1 MSHEYTYD
9 ISMFR
14 DTFETRF
21 TYLNGFL
28 RNVSRFGSRPALFD
42 PHSGRRWTYR
52 ELNAEANR
60 LAHALRADGV
70 GKNDVVMFTLLNSPE
85 FVFCYLAA
93 HKIGAV
99 ACPVNYRQGAGEI
112 ALVIDD
118 STPKAFI
125 YDAEFGELSGGAL
138 DLCESKP
145 AIKIVVGADD
155 AVPAGQVRYA
165 DYVADQPENDPPIDF
180 DPHIYDETT
189 RLYTSGTTNRPK
201 GVPINNINEVLSAHD
216 VMMHFP
222 LGPTDR
228 TMNMTPWFHRG
239 GIHSGGPCPTL
250 YAGGEV
256 VAA

>member
-42 PHSGRRWTYR
+42 PRSGRCWTYR

-93 HKIGAV
+93 HKIGAI

-155 AVPAGQVRYA
+155 AVPAGQGRYA
-165 DYVADQPENDPPIDF
+165 LPISRR
-180 DPHIYDETT
+180 TT
-189 RLYTSGTTNRPK
+189 RRSTSTRTSMTRPP
-201 GVPINNINEVLSAHD
+201 VCTPPAQPTVRRACRSTISTRC
-216 VMMHFP
+216 FP
-222 LGPTDR
+222 R
-228 TMNMTPWFHRG
+228 MT
-239 GIHSGGPCPTL
+239 L
-250 YAGGEV
+250 
-256 VAA
+256 

>member
-1 MSHEYTYD
+1 M
-9 ISMFR
+9 
-14 DTFETRF
+14 
-21 TYLNGFL
+21 L
-28 RNVSRFGSRPALFD
+28 SRSPCST
-42 PHSGRRWTYR
+42 P
-52 ELNAEANR
+52 
-60 LAHALRADGV
+60 
-70 GKNDVVMFTLLNSPE
+70 PE

-165 DYVADQPENDPPIDF
+165 DYAADQPENDPPIDF

-189 RLYTSGTTNRPK
+189 RLYTSGNKPTVRRACRSTISTRC
-201 GVPINNINEVLSAHD
+201 
-216 VMMHFP
+216 FP
-222 LGPTDR
+222 R
-228 TMNMTPWFHRG
+228 MT
-239 GIHSGGPCPTL
+239 L
-250 YAGGEV
+250 
-256 VAA
+256 

>member
-165 DYVADQPENDPPIDF
+165 DYVARRSASRATSSETPAISNSTRPGLTTATQYSGAPLPEPIRA
-180 DPHIYDETT
+180 PAGCLVTG
-189 RLYTSGTTNRPK
+189 LSGK
-201 GVPINNINEVLSAHD
+201 IL
-216 VMMHFP
+216 
-222 LGPTDR
+222 
-228 TMNMTPWFHRG
+228 
-239 GIHSGGPCPTL
+239 IHT
-250 YAGGEV
+250 
-256 VAA
+256 

>member
-42 PHSGRRWTYR
+42 PRSGRRWTYR

-93 HKIGAV
+93 AQDWCGRV
-99 ACPVNYRQGAGEI
+99 VR
-112 ALVIDD
+112 
-118 STPKAFI
+118 STTGRAQR
-125 YDAEFGELSGGAL
+125 D
-138 DLCESKP
+138 C
-145 AIKIVVGADD
+145 
-155 AVPAGQVRYA
+155 
-165 DYVADQPENDPPIDF
+165 
-180 DPHIYDETT
+180 T
-189 RLYTSGTTNRPK
+189 R
-201 GVPINNINEVLSAHD
+201 H
-216 VMMHFP
+216 
-222 LGPTDR
+222 
-228 TMNMTPWFHRG
+228 
-239 GIHSGGPCPTL
+239 
-250 YAGGEV
+250 
-256 VAA
+256 

>member
-28 RNVSRFGSRPALFD
+28 RNVSRFGNRPALFD
-42 PHSGRRWTYR
+42 PRSGRRWTYR

-145 AIKIVVGADD
+145 AIKIVVGAD
-155 AVPAGQVRYA
+155 AMRITL
-165 DYVADQPENDPPIDF
+165 PISRR
-180 DPHIYDETT
+180 TT
-189 RLYTSGTTNRPK
+189 RRSTSTRTSTTRPP
-201 GVPINNINEVLSAHD
+201 VCTLPAQPTVRRACRSTISTRC
-216 VMMHFP
+216 FP
-222 LGPTDR
+222 R
-228 TMNMTPWFHRG
+228 MT
-239 GIHSGGPCPTL
+239 L
-250 YAGGEV
+250 
-256 VAA
+256 

>member
-28 RNVSRFGSRPALFD
+28 RNVSRFGNRPALFD
-42 PHSGRRWTYR
+42 PRSGRRWTYR

-145 AIKIVVGADD
+145 AIKIVVGAGRCRTCRSG
-155 AVPAGQVRYA
+155 ALCGLRCRSAGERPA
-165 DYVADQPENDPPIDF
+165 D
-180 DPHIYDETT
+180 
-189 RLYTSGTTNRPK
+189 RL
-201 GVPINNINEVLSAHD
+201 
-216 VMMHFP
+216 
-222 LGPTDR
+222 
-228 TMNMTPWFHRG
+228 
-239 GIHSGGPCPTL
+239 
-250 YAGGEV
+250 
-256 VAA
+256 

>member
-85 FVFCYLAA
+85 FVFRYLAA
-93 HKIGAV
+93 HKIGAI

-118 STPKAFI
+118 STPKDFI

-138 DLCESKP
+138 DLCESKLP
-145 AIKIVVGADD
+145 S
-155 AVPAGQVRYA
+155 R
-165 DYVADQPENDPPIDF
+165 
-180 DPHIYDETT
+180 
-189 RLYTSGTTNRPK
+189 S
-201 GVPINNINEVLSAHD
+201 LSA
-216 VMMHFP
+216 
-222 LGPTDR
+222 R
-228 TMNMTPWFHRG
+228 TMPYLPVRCAIRITLPISRKMTRRSTSTRISMTRP
-239 GIHSGGPCPTL
+239 PVCTLPAQPTVRRACRSTISTRCFPRMTL
-250 YAGGEV
+250 
-256 VAA
+256 

>member
-42 PHSGRRWTYR
+42 PRSGRRWTYR

-99 ACPVNYRQGAGEI
+99 ACPVNYRQGAGET
-112 ALVIDD
+112 APADD
-118 STPKAFI
+118 STPKALHLRRRVWRS
-125 YDAEFGELSGGAL
+125 LSGRCA
-138 DLCESKP
+138 
-145 AIKIVVGADD
+145 
-155 AVPAGQVRYA
+155 
-165 DYVADQPENDPPIDF
+165 
-180 DPHIYDETT
+180 
-189 RLYTSGTTNRPK
+189 
-201 GVPINNINEVLSAHD
+201 
-216 VMMHFP
+216 
-222 LGPTDR
+222 
-228 TMNMTPWFHRG
+228 
-239 GIHSGGPCPTL
+239 
-250 YAGGEV
+250 
-256 VAA
+256 

>member
-1 MSHEYTYD
+1 
-9 ISMFR
+9 
-14 DTFETRF
+14 
-21 TYLNGFL
+21 
-28 RNVSRFGSRPALFD
+28 
-42 PHSGRRWTYR
+42 
-52 ELNAEANR
+52 
-60 LAHALRADGV
+60 
-70 GKNDVVMFTLLNSPE
+70 MFTLLNSPE

-138 DLCESKP
+138 DLCENKP

-222 LGPTDR
+222 LGSDR
-228 TMNMTPWFHRG
+228 PHDEHDPVVPPRRHPLRRPSARPSMRAAKLSFCAILHRSAAWNMPRSTTSR
-239 GIHSGGPCPTL
+239 S
-250 YAGGEV
+250 
-256 VAA
+256 